1 MGHHIKRPRRIAA
14 LAVAL
19 ITTAG
24 CAHGSGGVPDGGA
37 DGGHPAP
44 GVVTEAPSEPG
55 AAKPS
60 SAGHGGSASERQ
72 EGGGTAVGG
81 AAAGGA
87 QGAPTGEASGY
98 GGDPVPP
105 VKSPPVDQSVPPVH
119 GGGVDPSGGGDGGGG
134 DVGGSDVGGQTI
146 GGGEQGGGTCPPSGE
161 SPSPS
166 DSPEATSSA
175 LPSDSPS
182 SDPSPAETCP
192 SPSGT

>member
-1 MGHHIKRPRRIAA
+1 MGHRIKRPRRAAA

-19 ITTAG
+19 IATAG

-37 DGGHPAP
+37 GGGHPAP
-44 GVVTEAPSEPG
+44 GVGTQAPAKPG

-60 SAGHGGSASERQ
+60 PSGHGGSASERQ
-72 EGGGTAVGG
+72 EGGGSAVGG

-87 QGAPTGEASGY
+87 QGAPTGEASSY

-105 VKSPPVDQSVPPVH
+105 VKSPPAEQSVPPVH
-119 GGGVDPSGGGDGGGG
+119 GGGVDPTGGGDGGVG
-134 DVGGSDVGGQTI
+134 DVGGDTAGGQTA
-146 GGGEQGGGTCPPSGE
+146 GGGEQGDETCPPSGE

-166 DSPEATSSA
+166 DSPAATASI
-175 LPSDSPS
+175 LPDSPGL
-182 SDPSPAETCP
+182 DPSPEGTCP